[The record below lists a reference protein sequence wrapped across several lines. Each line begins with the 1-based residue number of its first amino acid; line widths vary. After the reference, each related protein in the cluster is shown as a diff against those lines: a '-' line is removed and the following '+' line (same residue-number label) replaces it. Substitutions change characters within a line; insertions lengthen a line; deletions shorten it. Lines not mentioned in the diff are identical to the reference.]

1 MKQTIEE
8 LTPYLRGWV
17 GYFGFC
23 EIPSE
28 LRNLD
33 SWIRRRIRC
42 AFWQQWKSSRKRSA
56 ALVKRGV
63 RPEMAKSVGGSN
75 QGPWHLSLSQAMS
88 IALPNAE
95 LASLGLYSLAAGQK
109 LN

>member
-8 LTPYLRGWV
+8 LTLYLRGWI

-23 EIPSE
+23 ETPSE
-28 LRNLD
+28 LRDLD
-33 SWIRRRIRC
+33 SWIRRRLRC
-42 AFWQQWKSSRKRSA
+42 AFWQQWKTSRKRYA
-56 ALVKRGV
+56 ELVKRGV
-63 RPEMAKSVGGSN
+63 NPGTAKNMAGSN

-95 LASLGLYSLAAGQK
+95 LASLGLPSLAA
-109 LN
+109 LSRA